1 MHTCLKLETPK
12 LATCTPDNLKV
23 MLIDE
28 APERSESMADL
39 LKAAGCQVIACVSP
53 GHDLLEQIE
62 KVKPDLVIIDIELP
76 DRDIMENLQ
85 SVQASTPRPMVMF
98 SQDEQGYTIRRAI
111 EAGVSAYVVDGIDAA
126 RVRPVIDA
134 AIATFDRYQ
143 LLHKRLEVTQ
153 SELDKRD
160 KVESAKRIIMEQ
172 RGVDDAEAYK
182 IIRRTAM
189 DQRVKVIDIA
199 ERIIDAARLLCG

>member
-1 MHTCLKLETPK
+1 LNTR
-12 LATCTPDNLKV
+12 TPDNLKV

-28 APERSESMADL
+28 APDRSESIADI
-39 LKAAGCQVIACVSP
+39 LKAAGCEVIACISP

-62 KVKPDLVIIDIELP
+62 QSQPDLVIIDIELP

-98 SQDEQGYTIRRAI
+98 SQDDQGYTIRRAI
-111 EAGVSAYVVDGIDAA
+111 EAGVSAYVVDDVDIS

-143 LLHKRLEVTQ
+143 LLHKQLEVTQ
-153 SELDKRD
+153 SELYKRD
-160 KVESAKRIIMEQ
+160 SVEAAKRVIMEQ

-189 DQRVKVIDIA
+189 DQRVKVVDIA
-199 ERIIDAARLLCG
+199 ERIIDAAKLLCG

>member
-1 MHTCLKLETPK
+1 MNTR
-12 LATCTPDNLKV
+12 TPDNLKV

-28 APERSESMADL
+28 APERSESIADIL
-39 LKAAGCQVIACVSP
+39 TAAGCEVIACISP

-62 KVKPDLVIIDIELP
+62 QSQPDLVIIDIELP

-98 SQDEQGYTIRRAI
+98 SQDDQGYTIRRAI
-111 EAGVSAYVVDGIDAA
+111 EAGVSAYVVDDVDIS

-143 LLHKRLEVTQ
+143 LLHKQLEVTQ
-153 SELDKRD
+153 SELQKRD
-160 KVESAKRIIMEQ
+160 SVEAAKRVIMEQ

-189 DQRVKVIDIA
+189 DQRVKVVDIA
-199 ERIIDAARLLCG
+199 ERIIDAAKLLCG

>member
-12 LATCTPDNLKV
+12 LNTCTPDNLKV

-28 APERSESMADL
+28 APERSESIADL

-53 GHDLLEQIE
+53 GHHLLEQIE
-62 KVKPDLVIIDIELP
+62 KVQPDLVIIDIELP

-153 SELDKRD
+153 SELNKRD
-160 KVESAKRIIMEQ
+160 KVEAAKRIIMEQ
-172 RGVDDAEAYK
+172 RGVDDAEAYR